1 MTYILLLFL
10 KKAHTVDSRVGIMRM
25 QFRVASM
32 ILDLR
37 GSGRDVLLLLGQI
50 KEKYGRAIQR
60 REMFHFLKI
69 FSSVV
74 DVERMK
80 L

>member
-1 MTYILLLFL
+1 MTYILLL
-10 KKAHTVDSRVGIMRM
+10 KSTHRSRAGIMRM
-25 QFRVASM
+25 QFRVACM